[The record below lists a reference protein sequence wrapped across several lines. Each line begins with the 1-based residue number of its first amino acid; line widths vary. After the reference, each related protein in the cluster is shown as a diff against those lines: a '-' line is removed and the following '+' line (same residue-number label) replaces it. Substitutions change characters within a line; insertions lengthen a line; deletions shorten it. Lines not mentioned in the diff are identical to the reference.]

1 MANGDN
7 PFADWVSG
15 GDWGSLLLAQMPQ
28 ATYYSSPMGGQFA
41 GESPRRR
48 RFYEQ
53 NYQDIYGDYLGNIG
67 TALREGRGP
76 ATFQEF
82 LETDPWTARY
92 GRLPQSARG
101 MTGMRA
107 NPRTRFLFNY

>member
-7 PFADWVSG
+7 PFADWLYC